1 MPPSP
6 EGGFRLDHTGQPGSG
21 RKKFMGDGAASVT
34 QDDARPAMETYKK
47 DGVQVHL
54 FLEEDKYLVYTRKL
68 VTQESA
74 AI

>member
-1 MPPSP
+1 
-6 EGGFRLDHTGQPGSG
+6 
-21 RKKFMGDGAASVT
+21 MGDGTASVT

-54 FLEEDKYLVYTRKL
+54 FLEKDKYLVYTRKA